1 MRDGGNGVSDEVA
14 DVWPPLPKTGMS
26 LGEVKSRR

>member
-1 MRDGGNGVSDEVA
+1 MTNGGNGVS

-26 LGEVKSRR
+26 LLGSESRR